1 MRALLLLLSA
11 VFVLSACSKD
21 VKPVSTTEMLE
32 PLEVQET
39 VTVDVQLSQTELAK
53 YLDVEEGFW
62 KEARKV
68 GLNKLFNKILNRNIS
83 TVPVAGTGGGST
95 YGIYTQSGIL
105 NDVKDEETG
114 DVAQSFMLSAKFNN
128 DLSAGGQILSI
139 EEDHFISGSNDI
151 VYAML
156 YQTVPQ
162 SLPAYVVVAEPIAE
176 VGSNFYRIIGM
187 AEVMQVTRSIFAMPA
202 NQGGVTGA
210 MCSLEILVSDRELE
224 AGDRIFLMNVDVAAL
239 DTAPVLT
246 EDGEPEIVQVLPPH
260 SDTVQEPK
268 EKK

>member
-21 VKPVSTTEMLE
+21 LKPVSTTAME
-32 PLEVQET
+32 PLEIQESA
-39 VTVDVQLSQTELAK
+39 TVDLRLSETELAK
-53 YLDVEEGFW
+53 YLTVEEGFW
-62 KEARKV
+62 IEARKA

-83 TVPVAGTGGGST
+83 IVPVAGTGGGST
-95 YGIYTQSGIL
+95 YGLYTQSGLLSDI
-105 NDVKDEETG
+105 KDEETG
-114 DVAQSFMLSAKFNN
+114 DVAQSFMLSARFNN

-176 VGSNFYRIIGM
+176 VGSNFFRVIGM

-202 NQGGVTGA
+202 NQGGATGA
-210 MCSLEILVSDRELE
+210 MCSLEVLVSDRELE
-224 AGDRIFLMNVDVAAL
+224 AGDRIFLMNVDVTAL
-239 DTAPVLT
+239 DSAPALT